1 MAEYYYFAASLPMLR
16 TDKDI
21 PISYPEFMEK
31 AADQL
36 SKRDYENLT
45 FAFFDHKDDKATL
58 PIVKEWQDFAY
69 RLDNALSSVRAEH
82 LGFSGYSRN
91 VDKSFESIARD
102 IVENKDP
109 LEGEKAVLS
118 LYFDFLTSRE
128 NGSPFSSEALMIY
141 ALKLQILE
149 RMNAFDEEKGR
160 AEFDRLYEA
169 IEGNIKG

>member
-45 FAFFDHKDDKATL
+45 FAVFDHKDDKATL

-69 RLDNALSSVRAEH
+69 RLDGNCLVVT
-82 LGFSGYSRN
+82 GFGN
-91 VDKSFESIARD
+91 DVPE
-102 IVENKDP
+102 
-109 LEGEKAVLS
+109 L
-118 LYFDFLTSRE
+118 FDMAGCR
-128 NGSPFSSEALMIY
+128 
-141 ALKLQILE
+141 Q
-149 RMNAFDEEKGR
+149 KGR
-160 AEFDRLYEA
+160 LLL
-169 IEGNIKG
+169 